1 MLCALARR
9 DGKLYIVPTRY
20 TLPTD
25 NIPIVSVCG
34 LPDGRIFMGGYDGS
48 LYEFDYENMVSHGPP
63 PPKTQE
69 QRLKD
74 YYDGT
79 ASSIQM
85 KDFGRTSQ
93 VLSKGK
99 RAFVS
104 LLGGSERPQKC
115 RKLNHSANGFSAVA
129 SVIIPDWLR
138 KAPAALFGATSVGPL
153 EKIVHDAERQCLYT
167 MTERGFVSVYDLRQK
182 DIMVKAS
189 IDCDSVARQYLSAV
203 AKGHM
208 YAPSPSIEFVG
219 GGASAQAGVGGMEGA
234 RSILKL
240 ADTNVKAKVL
250 TPISLHV
257 LPRSDSSRLTV
268 LAVTGGGLRY
278 YLTSLSSSLNK
289 SNLAPSSKIIL
300 CSIRAP
306 PPVDPSTGIIKESF
320 DEREVPGGIIPCL
333 LPHSSVDSTSYADG
347 HLFLALQKPQQQ
359 TVGST
364 DAEVGNTI
372 VGTNSDFVHR
382 KVTKKDNRTIREL
395 PGGITETVSLPA
407 KILPGGRIIDSVAI
421 GYSRNSPLLK
431 LLFNSQT
438 PSDSEL
444 SVGLVPPYFPNVAN
458 KEVDEKKGNQNPST
472 SSKDFVQSTALV
484 KTTTS
489 NRPKSSIALQVL
501 SNFLLSR
508 PLGYGIS
515 FRSALPPSTSPS
527 QGEQYRL
534 SNRYGSQGFSATAG
548 GIVNNNVTVGS
559 TSNHKSSRLN
569 PWLLNPSMVPLNE
582 LTMNHILPSTRT
594 VALSVGGLHFFKSI
608 SILQRLAENLMTA
621 GPNVARDR
629 HVMEFVSNY
638 GPKEFCTLC
647 FMLAIGCGPAR
658 GSGSEAEELKSRAYK
673 AAFGTGGE
681 PRLIRKVGIGDSH
694 DSFVV
699 QDVSADALVPSGY
712 DFAPSFLSEAVVLL
726 TSRLLRPIWYK
737 PAIVVTEGQTLK
749 LAGTSTKKFPAKVEM
764 LLDDATLEG
773 VRTPLFT
780 LMQLMQQLFRR
791 AIEVVPGVRTID
803 STQMDIDE
811 SSVLTGSM
819 RFQGTLRLTGTT
831 TDVLS
836 IEEAIATARLIE
848 ERNIHSMYR
857 LISRSVQFLDLL
869 SLLKRAHFMP
879 DLPDV
884 EWGLLHGLTMS
895 QLVESRDGQERVE
908 TLLNSLVSNTK
919 VVDASNLI
927 PSAESDHIARSLS
940 NSCFLYFSP
949 GAGLSYLG
957 FRAATEALLCMQKS
971 AKRSSMSKQAVE
983 HFKKAA
989 AFWTSAQLISGRL
1002 MHSGEAESYDQ
1013 KVKLAFRY
1021 DSPLAR
1027 ACAAL
1032 LKIGEYVAIVD
1043 ICNITAANFRDTAEA
1058 GARTLVT
1065 VQAACFPWEKTL
1077 YHNRISQEE
1086 TTSVSSKT
1094 FSSST
1099 AVVVGSSVTA
1109 QDAISTCHAII
1120 LYHLLLVLNS
1130 PISDDEKC
1138 KMISAC
1144 AASPYKDFQKAFFE
1158 FLVNTKNESMLVK
1171 IDSPAVENWLDGIK
1185 DPHLKWQYYVAQRK
1199 HAEAGEL
1206 MWKLAT
1212 GMQPTLSLD
1221 DRVIFLERSQSSYN
1235 SAFINPGVH
1244 AANVD
1249 LAELESKTIRAG
1261 EHLDIARLQQRT
1273 LKTITSLGLE
1283 ARLDEVKMQKLK
1295 MTLVDVSDLYN
1306 DYAAELE
1313 LHDVCLHILRS
1324 CRHDDA
1330 GTIELLWQRIIGEEI
1345 FPCCTR
1351 SEAAYNFLLNIVAN
1365 DTSMID
1371 FLSAERQ
1378 ESTHPLFESGVWVE
1392 RLKRVLVGLGSELF
1406 GKGSEFIV
1414 PVEFLVTTLEGELP
1428 HKVLVTPPNR
1438 FTLLPVLYIGLR
1450 HALHTNPSPPWPLQ
1464 VMLPIGVS
1472 FPDLLDA
1479 YEGIVEGEV
1488 IALMG
1493 GADPLRR
1500 YLTLKSIV
1508 ELLEEW
1514 VTVAMNGMTQNRAY
1528 RELSDAIVSNRLM
1541 SRIDEFKAELEE
1553 LGNRGGGDEVQRI
1566 INRLVQTEETM
1577 RRL

>member
-9 DGKLYIVPTRY
+9 DSKLYIVPTRY

-48 LYEFDYENMVSHGPP
+48 LYEFDYEIMVSHGPP

-69 QRLKD
+69 QRLND

-85 KDFGRTSQ
+85 KDFGHASQ

-104 LLGGSERPQKC
+104 LLGGSERRQKC
-115 RKLNHSANGFSAVA
+115 RKLNHSANGVSAVA
-129 SVIIPDWLR
+129 SAIVPDWLR
-138 KAPAALFGATSVGPL
+138 KAPAALFGATSIGPL

-167 MTERGFVSVYDLRQK
+167 LTCRGFVSVYDLRLK
-182 DIMVKAS
+182 EITVKAS
-189 IDCDSVARQYLSAV
+189 IDCENVARQYLSAV

-240 ADTNVKAKVL
+240 ADTNVKAKIL

-278 YLTSLSSSLNK
+278 YLTSLSSNLNK

-306 PPVDPSTGIIKESF
+306 PPVDPATGIIKESF
-320 DEREVPGGIIPCL
+320 DEREVPGGIIPSL

-347 HLFLALQKPQQQ
+347 HLFLALQNPQQQ
-359 TVGST
+359 SVGTT

-372 VGTNSDFVHR
+372 VSTNADFVHR
-382 KVTKKDNRTIREL
+382 KVIKKDNRMIREL

-421 GYSRNSPLLK
+421 GYTRNSPLLK

-444 SVGLVPPYFPNVAN
+444 SVGLVPPYYPSVVAN
-458 KEVDEKKGNQNPST
+458 NAREKKQGNQQAST
-472 SSKDFVQSTALV
+472 SSMNYVQSAAMV
-484 KTTTS
+484 KTTTL

-515 FRSALPPSTSPS
+515 FRSALPASTNTS
-527 QGEQYRL
+527 QGQLYRL
-534 SNRYGSQGFSATAG
+534 SNRYGSQGFSSTAG

-559 TSNHKSSRLN
+559 TNNHKSSRLS
-569 PWLLNPSMVPLNE
+569 PWLLNPPMVPLNE

-594 VALSVGGLHFFKSI
+594 VALSVGGLHFFKS
-608 SILQRLAENLMTA
+608 STILQRLAEKLMTA
-621 GPNVARDR
+621 GPNIARDG
-629 HVMEFVSNY
+629 HVMEFVNNY
-638 GPKEFCTLC
+638 GPKEFCNLC

-658 GSGSEAEELKSRAYK
+658 GSGTEAEELKSRAYK
-673 AAFGTGGE
+673 AAFGSGGE
-681 PRLIRKVGIGDSH
+681 PRLIRKAVIGDSR

-699 QDVSADALVPSGY
+699 QDVSADPLVPSGY
-712 DFAPSFLSEAVVLL
+712 DFAPSFLSEAVVLVS
-726 TSRLLRPIWYK
+726 SRLLRPIWYK
-737 PAIVVTEGQTLK
+737 PAVVVTEGHTLK
-749 LAGTSTKKFPAKVEM
+749 LAGSSTKKFPAKVEL
-764 LLDDATLEG
+764 LLDDATLES
-773 VRTPLFT
+773 VRAPLFT

-791 AIEVVPGVRTID
+791 AIEVVPGVRTTD
-803 STQMDIDE
+803 SNQMDIDE

-819 RFQGTLRLTGTT
+819 RFQGTLRLIGMA
-831 TDVLS
+831 TDFLS
-836 IEEAIATARLIE
+836 IEDAIATARLIE

-879 DLPDV
+879 DLPEV

-895 QLVESRDGQERVE
+895 QLVQSRDGQERVE

-919 VVDASNLI
+919 VIDASNLI
-927 PSAESDHIARSLS
+927 PCADSDQIARSLT
-940 NSCFLYFSP
+940 NNCFLYFSP
-949 GAGLSYLG
+949 GAGLAYLG
-957 FRAATEALLCMQKS
+957 FRAANEALLCMQKS
-971 AKRSSMSKQAVE
+971 AKRSSLSKQAVQ

-989 AFWTSAQLISGRL
+989 TFWNSAQLISGRL
-1002 MHSGEAESYDQ
+1002 MHSGEVESYDE
-1013 KVKLAFRY
+1013 KVNLAFRY

-1027 ACAAL
+1027 ASAVL

-1043 ICNITAANFRDTAEA
+1043 ICNMTAANFRDTTEA

-1065 VQAACFPWEKTL
+1065 VQASCFPWEKTL
-1077 YHNRISQEE
+1077 YHNKISQEE
-1086 TTSVSSKT
+1086 STNVSSET
-1094 FSSST
+1094 ISSST
-1099 AVVVGSSVTA
+1099 AIVVGSSVTA

-1120 LYHLLLVLNS
+1120 LHHLLLVLNS
-1130 PISDDEKC
+1130 PIPDDDKFM
-1138 KMISAC
+1138 MISAC
-1144 AASPYKDFQKAFFE
+1144 AASPYKDFQKVFFE

-1171 IDSPAVENWLDGIK
+1171 IDSPSVENWLDGIE

-1199 HAEAGEL
+1199 HADAGEL

-1212 GMQPTLSLD
+1212 GVHQTHSLD

-1235 SAFINPGVH
+1235 SAIINP
-1244 AANVD
+1244 ATQMASLD
-1249 LAELESKTIRAG
+1249 LAELENKTIRAG

-1283 ARLDEVKMQKLK
+1283 AQLGEAKMQKLK
-1295 MTLVDVSDLYN
+1295 MTLLDVSDLYN

-1324 CRHDDA
+1324 CRHDEA
-1330 GTIELLWQRIIGEEI
+1330 GTIELLWQRIIMEEI
-1345 FPCCTR
+1345 CPCSTR
-1351 SEAAYNFLLNIVAN
+1351 SEAAFNFLLNFVAN
-1365 DTSMID
+1365 DTNMVV
-1371 FLSAERQ
+1371 FLAADRQ
-1378 ESTHPLFESGVWVE
+1378 ECRHPLFESGVWVE
-1392 RLKRVLVGLGSELF
+1392 NVKRVLIGLGNELF
-1406 GKGSEFIV
+1406 GKGSEFII
-1414 PVEFLVTTLEGELP
+1414 PVEFLVTTLEGE
-1428 HKVLVTPPNR
+1428 
-1438 FTLLPVLYIGLR
+1438 FG
-1450 HALHTNPSPPWPLQ
+1450 NP
-1464 VMLPIGVS
+1464 
-1472 FPDLLDA
+1472 
-1479 YEGIVEGEV
+1479 
-1488 IALMG
+1488 
-1493 GADPLRR
+1493 
-1500 YLTLKSIV
+1500 
-1508 ELLEEW
+1508 
-1514 VTVAMNGMTQNRAY
+1514 
-1528 RELSDAIVSNRLM
+1528 LM
-1541 SRIDEFKAELEE
+1541 S
-1553 LGNRGGGDEVQRI
+1553 
-1566 INRLVQTEETM
+1566 
-1577 RRL
+1577 

>member
-1 MLCALARR
+1 MLCAVARR
-9 DGKLYIVPTRY
+9 DGKLFIVPTRY

-25 NIPIVSVCG
+25 NIPIVSACG

-63 PPKTQE
+63 PPKTQD
-69 QRLKD
+69 QLLKD

-79 ASSIQM
+79 ASRIEM
-85 KDFGRTSQ
+85 KSFGRTSQ

-99 RAFVS
+99 RAFAS
-104 LLGGSERPQKC
+104 LLGGSERLQKC
-115 RKLNHSANGFSAVA
+115 RKLNHSANGLSAVA
-129 SVIIPDWLR
+129 SAIVPDWLR
-138 KAPAALFGATSVGPL
+138 KAPAALFGAMSVGPL

-167 MTERGFVSVYDLRQK
+167 LTGRGFVSVYDLRLK
-182 DIMVKAS
+182 DITVKAS
-189 IDCDSVARQYLSAV
+189 IDCDNVARQYLSAV

-240 ADTNVKAKVL
+240 ADTNVNAKTL
-250 TPISLHV
+250 TPISLHI

-278 YLTSLSSSLNK
+278 YLTSLSSSLSK
-289 SNLAPSSKIIL
+289 ANLAPSNKIVL

-306 PPVDPSTGIIKESF
+306 PPVDPATGIIKESF

-333 LPHSSVDSTSYADG
+333 LPQSAVDSTSYGDG

-359 TVGST
+359 SVGTT
-364 DAEVGNTI
+364 DGEVGNTI
-372 VGTNSDFVHR
+372 VSTNADFVQR
-382 KVTKKDNRTIREL
+382 KVINRDNRTIRDL

-421 GYSRNSPLLK
+421 GYSRNSPLMK
-431 LLFNSQT
+431 LFFNSQT
-438 PSDSEL
+438 PLDSEL
-444 SVGLVPPYFPNVAN
+444 SVGLVPPYYPNVTNNAM
-458 KEVDEKKGNQNPST
+458 DEKKGNQKPAT
-472 SSKDFVQSTALV
+472 SSMDFVQSSALV
-484 KTTTS
+484 TTKTS
-489 NRPKSSIALQVL
+489 KRPKSSIALQVL

-527 QGEQYRL
+527 QGQLYRL

-548 GIVNNNVTVGS
+548 GTVNNDVTLGT
-559 TSNHKSSRLN
+559 TSNHKTSRLN
-569 PWLLNPSMVPLNE
+569 PWLLNPSLVPLNE

-594 VALSVGGLHFFKSI
+594 VALSVGGLHFFKS
-608 SILQRLAENLMTA
+608 STILQRLAENLMTA
-621 GPNVARDR
+621 GPNVARDG
-629 HVMEFVSNY
+629 HVMEFVNNY

-681 PRLIRKVGIGDSH
+681 PRLIRKAVIGDSR

-699 QDVSADALVPSGY
+699 QDVSADPLVPAGY

-726 TSRLLRPIWYK
+726 SSRLLRPIWYK
-737 PAIVVTEGQTLK
+737 PAVVVTEGQTLK
-749 LAGTSTKKFPAKVEM
+749 LADSSTKKFPAKVEM

-773 VRTPLFT
+773 VRAPLFT

-791 AIEVVPGVRTID
+791 AIEVVPGVRTTG
-803 STQMDIDE
+803 SNQMDIDE
-811 SSVLTGSM
+811 SSVLTGGM
-819 RFQGTLRLTGTT
+819 RFQGTLRLIGMS

-836 IEEAIATARLIE
+836 IEESIETARLIE

-879 DLPDV
+879 DLPEV

-895 QLVESRDGQERVE
+895 QLVQSRDGQERVE

-919 VVDASNLI
+919 VTDTSNLI
-927 PSAESDHIARSLS
+927 PSADSDQIARSLT

-957 FRAATEALLCMQKS
+957 FRAANEALLCTQKS
-971 AKRSSMSKQAVE
+971 AKRSSLSKQAVE

-989 AFWTSAQLISGRL
+989 SFWTSAQLISGRL
-1002 MHSGEAESYDQ
+1002 MHSGEVESYDQ
-1013 KVKLAFRY
+1013 KVNLAFRY

-1027 ACAAL
+1027 ASAVL

-1043 ICNITAANFRDTAEA
+1043 ICNITAANFRDTNGA

-1065 VQAACFPWEKTL
+1065 VQTSCFPWEKTL

-1086 TTSVSSKT
+1086 STSVSSGT
-1094 FSSST
+1094 LSSSN

-1109 QDAISTCHAII
+1109 LDAISTCHAII
-1120 LYHLLLVLNS
+1120 LHHLLLVLNS
-1130 PISDDEKC
+1130 PIPDDDKFM
-1138 KMISAC
+1138 MISAC

-1171 IDSPAVENWLDGIK
+1171 IDSPAVENWLDDIK
-1185 DPHLKWQYYVAQRK
+1185 DPHLKWQYYVAQGK
-1199 HAEAGEL
+1199 HADAGEL

-1212 GMQPTLSLD
+1212 GVHQTICLD

-1235 SAFINPGVH
+1235 SAVINPG
-1244 AANVD
+1244 AQLANLD
-1249 LAELESKTIRAG
+1249 LADLENKTIRAG

-1283 ARLDEVKMQKLK
+1283 AQLGEAKMQKLK
-1295 MTLVDVSDLYN
+1295 MSLVDVSDLYN
-1306 DYAAELE
+1306 EYAAELE

-1324 CRHDDA
+1324 CRHDEA
-1330 GTIELLWQRIIGEEI
+1330 GTIELLWQRIIGGEI
-1345 FPCCTR
+1345 YPCSTR
-1351 SEAAYNFLLNIVAN
+1351 SEAAYNFLLNLVAN
-1365 DTSMID
+1365 DASMVE
-1371 FLSAERQ
+1371 FLAADTQ
-1378 ESTHPLFESGVWVE
+1378 ESTNPLFESGVWVE
-1392 RLKRVLVGLGSELF
+1392 KLKRVLVGLGKELF

-1414 PVEFLVTTLEGELP
+1414 PVEFLVTTLEGKFAHYFLD
-1428 HKVLVTPPNR
+1428 HQVKL
-1438 FTLLPVLYIGLR
+1438 FMLLP
-1450 HALHTNPSPPWPLQ
+1450 
-1464 VMLPIGVS
+1464 
-1472 FPDLLDA
+1472 LL
-1479 YEGIVEGEV
+1479 
-1488 IALMG
+1488 
-1493 GADPLRR
+1493 
-1500 YLTLKSIV
+1500 
-1508 ELLEEW
+1508 
-1514 VTVAMNGMTQNRAY
+1514 
-1528 RELSDAIVSNRLM
+1528 
-1541 SRIDEFKAELEE
+1541 
-1553 LGNRGGGDEVQRI
+1553 
-1566 INRLVQTEETM
+1566 
-1577 RRL
+1577 